1 MRRLPKYAFKP
12 AAVALLFL
20 ALAGCGGDNPKLV
33 GATGKVTHKGKPVT
47 GGSVWFHPAEGS
59 SYKGEKPSGQLQLDG
74 TFDAK
79 TFPHGGG
86 IPPGSYKVTLS
97 PDLAGRMGK
106 PAYGDAAKTPWAV
119 EIPEGGLAGHEFE
132 VK

>member
-1 MRRLPKYAFKP
+1 MSRFPKLAINSTIF
-12 AAVALLFL
+12 ALLL
-20 ALAGCGGDNPKLV
+20 LVLAGCDGDKPNLTEV
-33 GATGKVTHKGKPVT
+33 TGKVTHKGKPVT

-79 TFPHGGG
+79 TFPYGGG
-86 IPPGSYKVTLS
+86 IPPGSYTVTLS
-97 PDLAGRMGK
+97 PDLAGRMRK
-106 PAYGDAAKTPWAV
+106 PGYGDAAKTPWKV